1 VVLPQREWPP
11 WKLSHVT
18 GYSSNKS
25 IMDRPGDPP
34 QQASPSLFP
43 IYLEFISPCAMIVTM
58 IRIII
63 VVQNLNYYIFRW
75 ITKRFPFS
83 LKALEGKER

>member
-1 VVLPQREWPP
+1 
-11 WKLSHVT
+11 
-18 GYSSNKS
+18 
-25 IMDRPGDPP
+25 
-34 QQASPSLFP
+34 
-43 IYLEFISPCAMIVTM
+43 MIVTM

-63 VVQNLNYYIFRW
+63 VVQNLNHYIFRW